1 MTETTETTGRRRAT
15 FNELEVAE
23 VRRLTADS
31 VEVAFAIPEQLQD
44 DYDYVPGQYVALRAQ
59 IDGHEVRRS
68 YSICTDPKPGEIRV
82 AIKKDLGG
90 LFSTWANENL
100 KAGDRMEVM
109 NPQGAFTS
117 KVNVTSMNDAEK
129 LAEKEVAGKANV
141 HLVAF
146 AAGSG
151 ITPIMSIAKAV
162 LRASDTSTFDLVYA
176 NRSAMDVMFSE
187 ELGDLKDK
195 YPSRLAVHHVLSRE
209 QRISPLMSG
218 RIDQD
223 KLDELLDHVVRV
235 TEADEWFLC
244 GPFELVQMCR
254 DTLAKR
260 GVPED
265 KIRFELFTTGQPDRP
280 QGQQG
285 RAVVA
290 DPSGENY
297 TIEFRLDGLSSSIES
312 PVSAHETVLNA
323 ALRVRPDTPFACAG
337 GVCGTC
343 RAKVIKGEF
352 EMEENYALEKDEV
365 ERGYVLTCQTRPTS
379 KELVVDF
386 DA

>member
-59 IDGHEVRRS
+59 IDGQEVRRS

-260 GVPED
+260 RVPED

-343 RAKVIKGEF
+343 RAKVVKGEF

>member
-1 MTETTETTGRRRAT
+1 MTETTEATGRRRAT

-59 IDGHEVRRS
+59 IDGQEVRRS
-68 YSICTDPKPGEIRV
+68 YSICTDPTPGEIRV

-151 ITPIMSIAKAV
+151 ITPIMSIAKAGCAP
-162 LRASDTSTFDLVYA
+162 RAPPPSTWSTPTAQPWTSC
-176 NRSAMDVMFSE
+176 
-187 ELGDLKDK
+187 
-195 YPSRLAVHHVLSRE
+195 
-209 QRISPLMSG
+209 SP
-218 RIDQD
+218 R
-223 KLDELLDHVVRV
+223 
-235 TEADEWFLC
+235 T
-244 GPFELVQMCR
+244 
-254 DTLAKR
+254 
-260 GVPED
+260 
-265 KIRFELFTTGQPDRP
+265 
-280 QGQQG
+280 
-285 RAVVA
+285 
-290 DPSGENY
+290 
-297 TIEFRLDGLSSSIES
+297 
-312 PVSAHETVLNA
+312 
-323 ALRVRPDTPFACAG
+323 
-337 GVCGTC
+337 
-343 RAKVIKGEF
+343 
-352 EMEENYALEKDEV
+352 
-365 ERGYVLTCQTRPTS
+365 
-379 KELVVDF
+379 
-386 DA
+386 